1 MIIFNGKSS
10 FLHAGKQRQVAG
22 CAWFL
27 CRFPNAGNKFIIK
40 ELGNAG
46 DEELGSQD
54 SEGDDDY

>member
-1 MIIFNGKSS
+1 MNSLPNYLLGE
-10 FLHAGKQRQVAG
+10 R

-27 CRFPNAGNKFIIK
+27 ARFPNAGNKFIIK

-46 DEELGSQD
+46 DEELGSED